1 MEVDCSG
8 ADGRG
13 RGSRGGMAS
22 EEKKKSREI
31 FLMEG
36 GDGCGRKKMNGFFT
50 WVPFIDSG
58 YGSIHCNLLTPFQII
73 NGFDG

>member
-1 MEVDCSG
+1 
-8 ADGRG
+8 
-13 RGSRGGMAS
+13 MAS
-22 EEKKKSREI
+22 EEKKKSRD

-73 NGFDG
+73 NRFDG